1 MHIYIKKKKQLQ
13 KPNKSFS
20 FQAFYF
26 TLPSVHSKLDVYV
39 ACSSYFN
46 LVIFLKQSKLMD
58 GRNYHDVLLFL
69 PGNLEVTLEVNTNFL
84 SLTFNFLRVDGYLLL
99 HSKIYKRYDS
109 VRVNMI
115 GLRSSIFRQTLS

>member
-1 MHIYIKKKKQLQ
+1 
-13 KPNKSFS
+13 
-20 FQAFYF
+20 
-26 TLPSVHSKLDVYV
+26 
-39 ACSSYFN
+39 
-46 LVIFLKQSKLMD
+46 MD